1 MLHRQIHLVIREV
14 ILNRSAAESLYA
26 VRKYMGKSQL
36 KSANK
41 SDTNLKSCAGLDF
54 VILSKLM
61 DIEIDCCANPVHTGT
76 KNCKMAYE
84 FKLSPGLTFGLSKTC
99 WPSRFFYVLMTFQIS
114 KLCN

>member
-61 DIEIDCCANPVHTGT
+61 DIEIDCCAHPVHTGT
-76 KNCKMAYE
+76 KNCKTAYE
-84 FKLSPGLTFGLSKTC
+84 LKLSPGLTFGLSKTC
-99 WPSRFFYVLMTFQIS
+99 WPSRFFT
-114 KLCN
+114 C